1 MKPIRVLGMILEN
14 NKRGLE
20 EVNLQIGATG
30 LAVRFMLD
38 KLLTVP
44 AENIQGTA
52 CRSHV
57 NSEEEKVEYKGGL
70 NYPKVREGNYFGED
84 TMTIQQEIL
93 RKYRF
98 TGLSIAIGLFL
109 LVSVLFEKSPLAM
122 DIPFDPDGVQRAVI
136 EADSYAFIP
145 NHLTVNAG
153 NPVELTFKSVTW
165 VVPHNVI
172 IDDPRSGLNIR
183 EEIPAGKSLMITF
196 TPTVPGSFA
205 IYCDKKLPFFKS
217 HREKGQEGV
226 LEVR

>member
-1 MKPIRVLGMILEN
+1 MTIRQQRVR
-14 NKRGLE
+14 KS
-20 EVNLQIGATG
+20 
-30 LAVRFMLD
+30 RFM
-38 KLLTVP
+38 
-44 AENIQGTA
+44 E
-52 CRSHV
+52 
-57 NSEEEKVEYKGGL
+57 
-70 NYPKVREGNYFGED
+70 
-84 TMTIQQEIL
+84 
-93 RKYRF
+93 
-98 TGLSIAIGLFL
+98 LSLMMIGVFL
-109 LVSVLFEKSPLAM
+109 SVSALFEKPPLAM
-122 DIPFDPDGVQRAVI
+122 EIPFDTDGVQRAVV

-153 NPVELTFKSVTW
+153 KPVELTFKSLTW

-183 EEIPAGKSLMITF
+183 EEIPAGGKLTMTF